1 MNLIEERGERSVLLK
16 PCSGDGKCRIGV
28 KPKPHDANN
37 DWTLDN
43 MDEMHSGELERRGD
57 AASSRCVFPSFPPAV
72 NSISILMDKDVR
84 AMSHVDGKNRRGIH
98 VRAYSYS
105 YRIHV

>member
-1 MNLIEERGERSVLLK
+1 MYHGGEMRTM
-16 PCSGDGKCRIGV
+16 I
-28 KPKPHDANN
+28 

-57 AASSRCVFPSFPPAV
+57 AASSRCVFPFFPPV
-72 NSISILMDKDVR
+72 VKSISILI
-84 AMSHVDGKNRRGIH
+84 VDGKNRRGIH